1 MIQLQNNSKTDAAW
15 NQLYDR
21 LETDGLL
28 SETKNRKVEKLF
40 RLAYLKWAAAIALI
54 CISVTTLIFTTNQNK
69 ADKDNLL
76 TLQNK
81 KGAVTLVTTLEDGS
95 IVYLA
100 DDAQLN
106 YPSHFEENIRE
117 VFLSGNALFE
127 ISGNKERP
135 FLIDTKEVR
144 VEVLGTSFYIKDDT
158 NTTFELAVKHGKVK
172 VIHKEKGSEKIVE
185 AGQTVRLLSDKL
197 SVTPT
202 ENENL
207 FNLYTQKIQF
217 KDEPLGNIL
226 HVVNK
231 KLNSTKLQTT
241 PELSKRPLT
250 VTFSNNSPE
259 KVAQLICLALDLTYE
274 EKNEVILISE
284 MN

>member
-1 MIQLQNNSKTDAAW
+1 MTQIQHNIKTDTAW
-15 NQLYDR
+15 NRLYDR

-28 SETKNRKVEKLF
+28 SDTKKQKVARLF
-40 RLAYLKWAAAIALI
+40 RLAYYKWAAAIALI
-54 CISVTTLIFTTNQNK
+54 CISAATLIFTTK
-69 ADKDNLL
+69 PDATDKDSLL

-100 DDAQLN
+100 DDAKLD
-106 YPSHFEENIRE
+106 YPSHFEKNVRE
-117 VFLSGNALFE
+117 VFLSGNALFD

-135 FLIDTKEVR
+135 FLIETKEIR
-144 VEVLGTSFYIKDDT
+144 VEVLGTSFYIKDEV
-158 NTTFELAVKHGKVK
+158 NTAFELAVQRGKVK
-172 VIHKEKGSEKIVE
+172 VTHKENGTEKIIE

-202 ENENL
+202 DNEHL

-226 HVVNK
+226 RVVNK
-231 KLNSTKLQTT
+231 KLDKITLQTT
-241 PELSKRPLT
+241 PELSERPLT

-274 EKNEVILISE
+274 KKNGILLISD